1 MSTCSSFPWRRKWQS
16 YSSILAWKIPWIEGS
31 LEAYCP
37 WGHEEC
43 SLLGC
48 GGTSRP
54 CLVAC
59 RELSGWCGWESVL
72 NRSLVWDPK
81 RHLNLASRAWG
92 HEVPSLLG
100 LWMSLQVSISLCNSS
115 HAQLVYLHGKIFLW
129 WTENSGGITHIPE
142 IHIMVLAQ
150 HISSRGSSYLSKISL
165 MMLFVHDLEG
175 SCLIA
180 YCNFAFVSI

>member
-1 MSTCSSFPWRRKWQS
+1 MSTCSSFPWRRKRQS

-59 RELSGWCGWESVL
+59 REPWGWCGWESVL

-150 HISSRGSSYLSKISL
+150 HISSRVNSYLSKISL

-175 SCLIA
+175 LCLIA
-180 YCNFAFVSI
+180 YCNFAFVSV